1 MENLPS
7 DNIDIGVALY
17 KAVGY
22 LDSENPLNVQKLKE
36 IASFFEN
43 RPGGSWEI
51 KSVVGK
57 KTNQDISN
65 LDHLLT
71 YVSINKRVSE
81 INKEKEALER
91 ELKYYV

>member
-17 KAVGY
+17 KAVGH

>member
-7 DNIDIGVALY
+7 DNIDIGVSLY
-17 KAVGY
+17 KAVGH